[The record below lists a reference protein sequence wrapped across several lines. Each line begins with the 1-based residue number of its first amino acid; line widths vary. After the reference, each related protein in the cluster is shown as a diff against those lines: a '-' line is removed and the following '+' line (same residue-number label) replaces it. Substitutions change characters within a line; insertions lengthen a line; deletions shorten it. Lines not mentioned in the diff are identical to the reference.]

1 MLGHLFSGKSET
13 ETSVAATRDSSP
25 SSRLE
30 VIDLSRVE
38 SSHWCD
44 LVRLWSLGKSTSS
57 TWSRSGRYGF
67 KMGRRH
73 SGTDLHWCLVC
84 RKPQKI
90 TQIKFLVSGEIISR
104 CPTRC
109 CQYCAS
115 PLIIQRNPIFQS
127 LSNGA
132 SIHHKKDEYHGIIPL
147 WGKSNL
153 NWPFL
158 CCQEPQKYISKKF
171 RLHRLELT
179 SSDLKEQSRVKSSQ
193 TLFEVDFVT
202 RDLTFWVVATLV

>member
-1 MLGHLFSGKSET
+1 
-13 ETSVAATRDSSP
+13 
-25 SSRLE
+25 
-30 VIDLSRVE
+30 
-38 SSHWCD
+38 
-44 LVRLWSLGKSTSS
+44 
-57 TWSRSGRYGF
+57 
-67 KMGRRH
+67 MGRRH

-127 LSNGA
+127 LSNGV
-132 SIHHKKDEYHGIIPL
+132 SIHRKKDEYHGIIPL

-158 CCQEPQKYISKKF
+158 CCQEPQKYISKKISTPSTRVDSS
-171 RLHRLELT
+171 RLRVTRRNKVESSLVEPCLKST
-179 SSDLKEQSRVKSSQ
+179 SWVVTR
-193 TLFEVDFVT
+193 LFES
-202 RDLTFWVVATLV
+202 RQH